1 MDEKELEA
9 TKLKDRMAYLEHR
22 YEAMLG
28 MVKIEHDA
36 LLRGLDMM
44 VKDQEKVAKEK
55 EDQKHEINLLKAQGD
70 ELTRQV
76 SGLKKERT
84 EMEKNSTQPEKRLAD
99 YKQKVNTL
107 KKFKSVLDF
116 RLREVSES
124 LMPKEKQIETLKTQL
139 QDAENEFETQLEEQK
154 RLKAKMEQKEQKVNL
169 LKMEVKQKEHVI
181 AEKEKYIKDFENDLY
196 TIAQTDPRT
205 WGPPVKKLYQKYV
218 QKERSFDQQEQRGV
232 VEITKQMGLMEKKIS
247 SFAVKSERA
256 ELACK
261 VDTQRKAME
270 NSLLIHE
277 LNELRYEKK
286 GLESKLRNLE
296 MECKGL
302 RAKAENAARAGTPA
316 SPAARAGALRKGV
329 VSASRMT
336 QE

>member
-1 MDEKELEA
+1 MKN
-9 TKLKDRMAYLEHR
+9 
-22 YEAMLG
+22 
-28 MVKIEHDA
+28 EHDA

-70 ELTRQV
+70 ELSRQV
-76 SGLKKERT
+76 SGLKKERK
-84 EMEKNSTQPEKRLAD
+84 EMEKNSTQQEKRIAD

-124 LMPKEKQIETLKTQL
+124 LMPKEKQIETLKNQL
-139 QDAENEFETQLEEQK
+139 QDAENEFESQLEEKK

-181 AEKEKYIKDFENDLY
+181 SEKEKYIKDFENDLY
-196 TIAQTDPRT
+196 NIAQTDPRT
-205 WGPPVKKLYQKYV
+205 WGPPVKKLYHKYV

-232 VEITKQMGLMEKKIS
+232 VEITKQMGLMEKKIA

-277 LNELRYEKK
+277 LNELRNEKK

-296 MECKGL
+296 MEC
-302 RAKAENAARAGTPA
+302 
-316 SPAARAGALRKGV
+316 
-329 VSASRMT
+329 
-336 QE
+336 

>member
-1 MDEKELEA
+1 M
-9 TKLKDRMAYLEHR
+9 TMRN
-22 YEAMLG
+22 
-28 MVKIEHDA
+28 EHDA

-55 EDQKHEINLLKAQGD
+55 EDQRHEISLLKAQGD

-76 SGLKKERT
+76 SGLKKERK
-84 EMEKNSTQPEKRLAD
+84 EMEKNSTQQEKRIAD

-124 LMPKEKQIETLKTQL
+124 LMPKEKQIETLKAKL
-139 QDAENEFETQLEEQK
+139 EDAGNEFETQLEEQK
-154 RLKAKMEQKEQKVNL
+154 KMKAKIEQKEQKVNL
-169 LKMEVKQKEHVI
+169 LKMEVKQKEHTI
-181 AEKEKYIKDFENDLY
+181 AEKEKYIKDFENELY
-196 TIAQTDPRT
+196 NIAQTDPRT
-205 WGPPVKKLYQKYV
+205 WGPPVKKMYQKYV
-218 QKERSFDQQEQRGV
+218 QKERSSDQQEQRGV
-232 VEITKQMGLMEKKIS
+232 VEITKQMGLMEKKSS

-296 MECKGL
+296 MEAKGL
-302 RAKAENAARAGTPA
+302 RAKVENASRAQ
-316 SPAARAGALRKGV
+316 SPQVAP
-329 VSASRMT
+329 
-336 QE
+336 